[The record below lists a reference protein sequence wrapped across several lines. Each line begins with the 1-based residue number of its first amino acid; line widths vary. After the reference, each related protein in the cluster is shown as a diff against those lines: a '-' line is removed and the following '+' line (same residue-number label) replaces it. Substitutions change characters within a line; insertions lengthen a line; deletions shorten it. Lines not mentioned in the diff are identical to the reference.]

1 MNKVIVIT
9 GASAGIGR
17 ATALMLQEQGN
28 IVYNLSR
35 RETLDF
41 KYIKTDITKIDEI
54 KVAIETINKNE
65 GRIDVLINNAGMGI
79 SGAIEN
85 TDLDDVNRLF
95 AVNFFGAFNVTKE
108 VLPIMRKQQSGT
120 IINISSAASK
130 FPLPF
135 QSFYSASKAAIS
147 SFSDALRLEL
157 KPFNIKVSAI
167 MPGDVK
173 TEFTNSRVKNKSD
186 DPVYAARI
194 DKSVSMMEKDEQN
207 GMLPTEI
214 AKKIIRTINKKNPPP
229 YVTPGFKYAFLVFL
243 TRFLPYRVVLSLLGI
258 IYG

>member
-9 GASAGIGR
+9 GASSGIGH
-17 ATALMLQEQGN
+17 ASAKMLQEQGN

-35 RETLDF
+35 RETPDF
-41 KYIKTDITKIDEI
+41 KSIKTDITNIDEVKASI
-54 KVAIETINKNE
+54 RTIIINE

-85 TDLDDVNRLF
+85 TEISAVEKLF

-108 VLPIMRKQQSGT
+108 VLPIMRNQKWGT

-135 QSFYSASKAAIS
+135 QAFYSASKAAIS
-147 SFSDALRLEL
+147 SFSDALRLEV
-157 KPFNIKVSAI
+157 KPFNIKVCAI

-173 TEFTNSRVKNKSD
+173 TDFTNSRVKNKID
-186 DPVYAARI
+186 DPVYQSRI
-194 DKSVSMMEKDEQN
+194 NRSVSMMEKDEQS
-207 GMLPTEI
+207 GMLPSEI
-214 AKKIIRTINKKNPPP
+214 AKKIIKVINKKNPPP
-229 YVTPGFKYAFLVFL
+229 YTTPGIKYAFLVFL
-243 TRFLPYRVVLSLLGI
+243 VRFLPYRVILFLLGKM
-258 IYG
+258 YG